1 MNQLL
6 HKLLT
11 LGIAAV
17 WLVNGLFFKI
27 LNLMPRHELIVA
39 RIVNETYSR
48 QFILLIGSLEVLM
61 VVWVLSGVRSR
72 LCTIFQV
79 CIILTMNIMEFILV
93 PDILMFGRVNLLVA
107 IGFCILIL
115 YNEFYLNRR
124 MEPAKS

>member
-1 MNQLL
+1 MNQTL

-11 LGIAAV
+11 FFIAAV

-39 RIVNETYSR
+39 RIVNQTYSR
-48 QFILLIGSLEVLM
+48 QLILLIGSLECLM
-61 VVWVLSGVRSR
+61 VIWVLSGIKSR
-72 LCTIFQV
+72 LCAIFQV
-79 CIILTMNIMEFILV
+79 IIIMTMNIMEFILV

-107 IGFCILIL
+107 IAFCILIL
-115 YNEFYLNRR
+115 YNEFYLNKR